1 MNNHLFLNIHSTP
14 PPTVPLHSNLSPSQN
29 PLRTPHLPLLP
40 PHPLTRH
47 PTRPRHS
54 LERALT
60 PMMIILPP
68 QTIHMQRHPRRLC
81 PTAQPMMYHLRAQ
94 APYAWVQETQG
105 AGGGGRGADEEGA
118 GGDVEDGA
126 GEGFVEGGVGVAEAG
141 EGGAGAEGGGE
152 GGAKGEEGVFG
163 CVVVIDYFGKGG
175 LVGLERVG
183 EVEREGSKKE
193 MSS

>member
-1 MNNHLFLNIHSTP
+1 
-14 PPTVPLHSNLSPSQN
+14 
-29 PLRTPHLPLLP
+29 
-40 PHPLTRH
+40 
-47 PTRPRHS
+47 
-54 LERALT
+54 
-60 PMMIILPP
+60 
-68 QTIHMQRHPRRLC
+68 
-81 PTAQPMMYHLRAQ
+81 MMYHLRAQ
-94 APYAWVQETQG
+94 ASYVWVQETQG

-183 EVEREGSKKE
+183 EVEREGSKEE